1 MKTLTIRMSPEE
13 HARLKASAA
22 RERMPMAA
30 YLLRLWDA
38 DSEARGTL
46 PKPLAKP
53 AAAAPRPA
61 PMDDDDAD
69 AKLLAMWGNE

>member
-1 MKTLTIRMSPEE
+1 MKTLTIRMSLGE

-38 DSEARGTL
+38 DSEARGTP
-46 PKPLAKP
+46 PKPMAKP
-53 AAAAPRPA
+53 APTPI
-61 PMDDDDAD
+61 PVDDDDAD
-69 AKLLAMWGNE
+69 LRAIWEG